1 MLIKMGSEKTSFIMM
16 IFLKTFSIL
25 LTLTILV
32 IINLKFLFLKMISF
46 IILLNNYKGYLGWKE
61 FLDLLII
68 TRNKNLEDK
77 INLFIKIA
85 DK

>member
-1 MLIKMGSEKTSFIMM
+1 M
-16 IFLKTFSIL
+16 IYF
-25 LTLTILV
+25 
-32 IINLKFLFLKMISF
+32 N
-46 IILLNNYKGYLGWKE
+46 ILLNNDKGYLGWKE

>member
-25 LTLTILV
+25 LTLIILV

-46 IILLNNYKGYLGWKE
+46 IIFLNNYTGYLGWKE